1 MQAAGASMFTLEK
14 MLARSSRAPGEE
26 LYEAVAEP
34 LVALRPALTRLLEGA
49 SDEAARADLQEIAR
63 AISAAETFL
72 AAARDFRKAEFG
84 RLSLDLQPRLLREA
98 MDELE
103 VRWRQT
109 AGPASLLTSYDG
121 DPECAAKVDW
131 ARLHQVLDALVG
143 HAIARSEGGVI
154 EASLRARADGES
166 VILSCTVRGN
176 GPGVTEEYLARFRAG
191 EITPQEAGGAR
202 PLLAIA
208 LASHLIRA
216 MGGELSASANAGSGA
231 TFAFEARLEACS
243 LATSADESPRRAG
256 GRGAHVLIVDDNA
269 TNRIVVEALCGMFD
283 CSSESVADGIEAVE
297 AARAGRFDVILM
309 DIKMPRMDGLAA
321 TREIRRLPGPE
332 ARTPIIA
339 LTANADLEDA
349 RDYLAAGMQAVV
361 EKPIKPD
368 RLLEALDLALS
379 APPAQ
384 LTGAASKAA

>member
-1 MQAAGASMFTLEK
+1 
-14 MLARSSRAPGEE
+14 
-26 LYEAVAEP
+26 
-34 LVALRPALTRLLEGA
+34 
-49 SDEAARADLQEIAR
+49 
-63 AISAAETFL
+63 
-72 AAARDFRKAEFG
+72 
-84 RLSLDLQPRLLREA
+84 
-98 MDELE
+98 
-103 VRWRQT
+103 
-109 AGPASLLTSYDG
+109 
-121 DPECAAKVDW
+121 
-131 ARLHQVLDALVG
+131 
-143 HAIARSEGGVI
+143 
-154 EASLRARADGES
+154 
-166 VILSCTVRGN
+166 
-176 GPGVTEEYLARFRAG
+176 TEEYLARFRAG